1 MLHSPPFVTKDGGD
15 NQRNKEHG
23 GGLEDG
29 LGGSVFGDSNGDFN
43 SGVGV
48 TASPASPIA
57 ITRTLIGS
65 QSSEPCGKGEG
76 ESGKGGKGGEGDG
89 GIEVGGTGD
98 GDGGGCASE
107 CGVTAAADWAA
118 ADWAVASKSASA
130 RRRLWR
136 RWRG

>member
-1 MLHSPPFVTKDGGD
+1 M
-15 NQRNKEHG
+15 
-23 GGLEDG
+23 
-29 LGGSVFGDSNGDFN
+29 
-43 SGVGV
+43 
-48 TASPASPIA
+48 SPIA

-76 ESGKGGKGGEGDG
+76 ESGNIGKGGEGDGGGG

-107 CGVTAAADWAA
+107 SGGDGGGGKGGGEHWAA
-118 ADWAVASKSASA
+118 ASKSASA